1 MGRFMRW
8 LKQLLTGRKE
18 GRKTLEENRV
28 GSDGNDGPGKE
39 KKRWSFAKQRR
50 SEVDGGGTPT
60 GHHAAVVDASAES
73 PSPLPLVKSSFRRDE
88 EEEDVRGREEKA
100 AVLIQKTF
108 RGYLARKALR
118 ALRSLVK
125 IQALVRGYL
134 VRKQTAM
141 TLRRLQTLVRLQAD
155 SIAVKNNASYRRS
168 MEQVRISAHEEMRL
182 NPPSTPV
189 HRRRLSDSTDSNY
202 ERSPRIVEMDTCH
215 LRSRSSR
222 MAGRYTPD
230 HPTTEY
236 HHRPAAALQQPPASC
251 SPLPGKLQPARLSF
265 RRTSHEHN
273 HERDH
278 WGSKTAHHTPR
289 FAPSAHHHHHQQQPY
304 DSPAKSV
311 VEYGTTPR
319 RTPCRDALV
328 SPRYMAGTASS
339 AARTRCHSAPR
350 QRQQQQPA
358 AEAAARTSLAHRAGS
373 RRPSCCPHAHAGV
386 CSQCSDASRR
396 AGGCS
401 DLSVDDEAAA
411 RDYYLDSLW

>member
-28 GSDGNDGPGKE
+28 GSDWNDGSERE

-50 SEVDGGGTPT
+50 SGVDDGGGTPS
-60 GHHAAVVDASAES
+60 GHQAAVVIDASAES
-73 PSPLPLVKSSFRRDE
+73 PSLSPLVKSSFRRDE
-88 EEEDVRGREEKA
+88 DEDVRGRQQEKA

-108 RGYLARKALR
+108 KGYLARKALR

-134 VRKQTAM
+134 VSKQTAM
-141 TLRRLQTLVRLQAD
+141 TLRRLQTLVRLQSD

-168 MEQVRISAHEEMRL
+168 MEQVRISAHEEMMRL

-222 MAGRYTPD
+222 MSSRYTPD

-236 HHRPAAALQQPPASC
+236 HQHRPAAALQQPPASC

-265 RRTSHEHN
+265 RRSSHEHN
-273 HERDH
+273 HERDTR
-278 WGSKTAHHTPR
+278 GSKTAHHTPR
-289 FAPSAHHHHHQQQPY
+289 FAHHQQPY

-311 VEYGTTPR
+311 VEYGATPR

-350 QRQQQQPA
+350 QRQQPA
-358 AEAAARTSLAHRAGS
+358 AEATAARTSLAHRAAGS
-373 RRPSCCPHAHAGV
+373 RRPSSCCPHAHAGV